1 MFKTKALKNTSIF
14 LLIFLVLF
22 ASKPGCGQAEK
33 QATEAEATIPV
44 LTIDPQGHAGVVN
57 ELLFAANGRTLLSVG
72 DDKTIRLWDIA
83 NATLEHTWH
92 LHSGSGADG
101 AIYAAALSPD
111 GQYLALGGY
120 FPDNE
125 IRILNMQQE
134 QEIIILKGHTN
145 VINRLQFSHNG
156 RLLASAGA
164 DKVVN
169 LWALDYS
176 TGRLQG
182 RLQKNLRRH
191 RAKIYDIAFSADDNK
206 LVSASADGTLR
217 LWYLDGSRPPV
228 EMKMHIDRV
237 YSCAFSPDDQYIVS
251 GGNKG
256 KVIAWRADGTFAGYV
271 ADLESPVTRL
281 AFAANGWLFAA
292 GRQILVCR
300 VPTGTVV
307 GRIPDQGALVS
318 AMAVHQERYLAT
330 ASGAEGHIIVR
341 DIQNPATVAEFVN
354 EGLLPRQIA
363 VNELGIIALGNK
375 KGRLQAAFDPN
386 SLKYLFDQFEASG
399 FNGAITSSDGYTLTR
414 LDDYTLSTGFKGS
427 VHNDPATDGR
437 ILSYTIINDKLIA
450 VGSDY
455 SVKIYDREGRFV
467 RQLAGVNGATLSL
480 AAGSHGKHLYTASTD
495 QVVRVWEVATGNLI
509 ISLFVS
515 RNNEWICWTPSGYYQ
530 ASAGGEKYLGWLVD
544 RGLKQPADFYPARA
558 FSSKYHRPDIVQLTL
573 QTGRE
578 QEAIARLGVTPAA
591 IPAPQQMVSK
601 APVITWLQPELRET
615 TASGRQVAIKARVQ
629 SPTPLQS
636 LKILINGRPAPQ
648 QRGIASNGDLIIDQD
663 ILLQS
668 TTNKIK
674 IFAANEEARVVS
686 EERVITLPTSYL
698 TKDERSTQ
706 IIDYLAKPALHVLG
720 IGISTYR
727 NPNYNLTYAD
737 DDARAVVKIFEDVN
751 SSTYKEVY
759 TDLLVNEEAGR
770 KSILNRLARLK
781 QKVAAN
787 DIVVVFIACH
797 GFNEQGK
804 FYLLPYDGDATDL
817 PATGIDW
824 DDLAGSL
831 GNLPGKVLLMI
842 DACHSGQIG
851 TDIATYQSDNTEAIR
866 NIAAAEN
873 GVVVMAASTGDE
885 TSLEYADWQHGAFT
899 LSVLEGL
906 AQGKAD
912 IKKDLT
918 VFLRELD
925 FYVSERTIELTNGKQ
940 HPTTQKP
947 STIGRFPVIFLKK

>member
-1 MFKTKALKNTSIF
+1 M
-14 LLIFLVLF
+14 
-22 ASKPGCGQAEK
+22 
-33 QATEAEATIPV
+33 
-44 LTIDPQGHAGVVN
+44 TIDPQGHAGVVN
-57 ELLFAANGRTLLSVG
+57 DLLFAANGRTLISVG

-83 NATLEHTWH
+83 NATLEHTWR
-92 LHSGSGADG
+92 LHSGRGADG

-111 GQYLALGGY
+111 GKYLALGGY

-125 IRILNMQQE
+125 IRILNLQQE
-134 QEIIILKGHTN
+134 QDIIILKGHAN
-145 VINRLQFSHNG
+145 VVNRLQFSHNG

-169 LWALDYS
+169 LWSLDYS

-182 RLQKNLRRH
+182 RLQQSLRGH
-191 RAKIYDIAFSADDNK
+191 SAKVYDIAFSADDSK
-206 LVSASADGTLR
+206 LVSAAADGTLR
-217 LWYLDGSRPPV
+217 LWYLDGSRPAV

-256 KVIAWRADGTFAGYV
+256 KVIAWRPDGTFTGYV
-271 ADLESPVTRL
+271 TDLQSPVTRL
-281 AFAANGWLFAA
+281 AFAANGLLFAA
-292 GRQILVCR
+292 GRQIVACR
-300 VPTGTVV
+300 VPSGTIA
-307 GRIPDQGALVS
+307 GLIPDQGALVS
-318 AMAVHQERYLAT
+318 AMTVYQERYLAT

-341 DIQNPATVAEFVN
+341 DIQNPATVAEFGN

-363 VNELGIIALGNK
+363 VNDRGIIALGNK
-375 KGRLQAAFDPN
+375 KGRLQAAFNPS
-386 SLKYLFDQFEASG
+386 SLKYLFDEFTAAE
-399 FNGAITSSDGYTLTR
+399 FIGAITSHNGYTLNK

-427 VHNDPATDGR
+427 VHNNPATDGR
-437 ILSYTIINDKLIA
+437 ILSYTIVNDRLIA

-455 SVKIYDREGRFV
+455 SVKLYDRQGEFI
-467 RQLAGVNGATLSL
+467 RQLKGINGATLSM
-480 AAGSHGKHLYTASTD
+480 ATGKHGQYLYTATTD
-495 QVVRVWEVATGNLI
+495 QVVRKWEVATGKLV

-515 RNNEWICWTPSGYYQ
+515 RSNEWICWTPSGFYQ

-544 RGLKQPADFYPARA
+544 RGLQQAATFYPARA
-558 FSSKYHRPDIVQLTL
+558 FSRHFHRPDIVQLTL
-573 QTGRE
+573 QTGDE
-578 QEAIARLGVTPAA
+578 QEAITRLGLTPTT
-591 IPAPQQMVSK
+591 IPAPQQIVGK
-601 APVITWLQPELRET
+601 TPIITWLQPEMRET
-615 TASGRQVAIKARVQ
+615 TARGRQVTIKARVQ
-629 SPTPLQS
+629 SSTPLQS

-648 QRGIASNGDLIIDQD
+648 QRGITGGYELIIDQD

-674 IFAANEEARVVS
+674 IFAANKEARVVS
-686 EERVITLPTSYL
+686 EERVITLPAGYL
-698 TKDERSTQ
+698 SRDERSTQ
-706 IIDYLAKPALHVLG
+706 IIDYLAKPSLYVLG

-737 DDARAVVKIFEDVN
+737 DDAQAVVKVFEDVN
-751 SSTYKEVY
+751 KSTYKEVY
-759 TDLLVNEEAGR
+759 TNLLLNKEAGR
-770 KSILNRLARLK
+770 ENILNRLAHLK
-781 QKVAAN
+781 QKVTAN

-804 FYLLPYDGDATDL
+804 FYLLPYDGDASDL
-817 PATGIDW
+817 PSTGLDW
-824 DDLAGSL
+824 DDLAGTL

-851 TDIATYQSDNTEAIR
+851 TDIAAYQSDNTEAIR
-866 NIAAAEN
+866 NMAATEN

-885 TSLEYADWQHGAFT
+885 SSLEFADWQHGAFT

-947 STIGRFPVIFLKK
+947 STIGRFPVLFLEK